1 MKVGD
6 TVVILKSIPFYGI
19 RDNEPCE
26 ISIIYSWEHSR
37 GHRLQIEDGFD
48 AEVYI
53 PHIDDTIPVS
63 FNELRELTLL
73 EKALDED

>member
-6 TVVILKSIPFYGI
+6 KYIILKAISVYGV

-26 ISIIYSWEHSR
+26 IYIIYSWEHSR

-53 PHIDDTIPVS
+53 PYIDDIIPVN
-63 FNELRELTLL
+63 FKELRELTLL
-73 EKALDED
+73 EKALNED